1 MLATMNGRIYLLVAF
16 AATLLA
22 GCSKDDASGGDF
34 ALEQEQLLV
43 SAVGGVEQVN
53 LRIAERWI
61 ASTDNPWI
69 TISPANGVGATCCA
83 VKIDSALTAQPRR
96 GVVRIQNLATLEE
109 RELVIEQEGF
119 PYGITLS
126 EPEVVVDNFDRPEN
140 RFFEVAVKSNVD
152 FEVEIPEEAEW
163 LSHDDYTLKL
173 DRGERPR
180 EVKLR
185 FKWRINTI
193 PEERLAEVKFLP
205 KRDVEM
211 ELHDQ
216 LRVKQEGAD
225 PIIPDTRAGDSI
237 AVLNIARSLG
247 TFASWES
254 SDPMEMW
261 NNVTLWDESMKGC
274 TPEKVGRVKRAQF
287 MMFNT
292 KETLPFEVRYLTAA
306 DELYFFGNT
315 NTFLLN
321 IELGDEITE
330 LEQLRRLTIGS
341 YGLISL
347 PESFAN
353 LKNLEYLNISS
364 NNLQEIPEV
373 LTPENLPKLR
383 SLILNANQR
392 SVVYDLSNTTKLNLG
407 GFIDEKPFPEH
418 LLRWNELDTLVLS
431 VNYLSGELPAME
443 NHETWSAEEV
453 NACDSLPSIL
463 IGLPKVLPTTKQL
476 SINLNRLSGRL
487 PDWLLYHPALDWW
500 NPYSLIFPQEGRD
513 AEGVQAGF
521 DNEPVNLKYYYE
533 HYVNKYLANQEEE
546 QEEEFENE

>member
-1 MLATMNGRIYLLVAF
+1 MLATMNWRIYLLVAF
-16 AATLLA
+16 AATLLT
-22 GCSKDDASGGDF
+22 GCSKDDVSGGDF

-43 SAVGGVEQVN
+43 SAVGGTERVN
-53 LRIAERWI
+53 LRIAGRWI

-69 TISPANGVGATCCA
+69 TISPANGVGATCCEF
-83 VKIDSALTAQPRR
+83 KIDSALTARPRR

-126 EPEVVVDNFDRPEN
+126 KPEVVVDNYDRPEN
-140 RFFEVAVKSNVD
+140 RFFEVTVKSNVD
-152 FEVEIPEEAEW
+152 FEVEIPEEVEW

-180 EVKLR
+180 EVRLR

-193 PEERLAEVKFLP
+193 PEERLAEVNFLP

-211 ELHDQ
+211 GLHDQ

-261 NNVTLWDESMKGC
+261 DNVTLWDESMKGC

-521 DNEPVNLKYYYE
+521 DNEPTNLKYYYE

-546 QEEEFENE
+546 QEEESENE